1 MDNLER
7 EGKRKKIFFLFISSC
22 FSYVPSLWN
31 IFHIFIKKRRTAVYP
46 VKFSFLNIFTGD
58 EFRKKIRLLFKYFY
72 KNLSITIHINIYAKS
87 EINKKS
93 TRIRVLFVYLY
104 FVIEFHQ

>member
-1 MDNLER
+1 LKIEGTKKKNLLAFLMFLLFGISFIFSSKR
-7 EGKRKKIFFLFISSC
+7 EGQQ
-22 FSYVPSLWN
+22 
-31 IFHIFIKKRRTAVYP
+31 
-46 VKFSFLNIFTGD
+46 D

-72 KNLSITIHINIYAKS
+72 KNLSITIRIDISAKS

-93 TRIRVLFVYLY
+93 TRIRVLFKHLY